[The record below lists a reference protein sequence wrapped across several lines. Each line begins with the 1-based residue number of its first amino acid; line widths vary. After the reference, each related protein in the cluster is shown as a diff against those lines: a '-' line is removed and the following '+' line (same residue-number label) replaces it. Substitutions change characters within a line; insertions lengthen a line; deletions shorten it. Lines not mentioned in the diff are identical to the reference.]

1 MAKKK
6 SSMKRSVTFSA
17 IITLIAF
24 LYKVGLGVMSLSI
37 ILLVASVSTLL
48 VFVCKVIFIKSITST
63 RDKKKKAYLF
73 MGVLAAS
80 FGVLFLLFAVLKVG
94 GIDTSKKLV
103 FTGQLGYIFV
113 GFLVLIFILSIINLR
128 SALGKSDIVVTGLME
143 MTFVSALADLVI
155 IEEFVYKLILYE
167 QNIPYLDVVNEYF
180 PLGVAVLMLLVPLFM
195 FHRFRKYVV

>member
-1 MAKKK
+1 MSKKK

-73 MGVLAAS
+73 MGILAAS

-113 GFLVLIFILSIINLR
+113 GFLVLMFILSIINLR

-155 IEEFVYKLILYE
+155 IEEFIYKLILYE

>member
-1 MAKKK
+1 MSKKK

-113 GFLVLIFILSIINLR
+113 GFLVLMFILSIINLR

-155 IEEFVYKLILYE
+155 IEEFIYKLILYE

>member
-1 MAKKK
+1 MSKKK

-73 MGVLAAS
+73 MGILAAS

-113 GFLVLIFILSIINLR
+113 GFLVLMFILSIINLR

-155 IEEFVYKLILYE
+155 IEEFIYKLILYE

-195 FHRFRKYVV
+195 FHHFRKYVV

>member
-1 MAKKK
+1 MSKKK
-6 SSMKRSVTFSA
+6 SSMKRSVTFSS

-73 MGVLAAS
+73 MGILAAS

-113 GFLVLIFILSIINLR
+113 GFLVLMFILSIINLR

-195 FHRFRKYVV
+195 FHHFRKYVV

>member
-1 MAKKK
+1 MSKKK

-24 LYKVGLGVMSLSI
+24 LYKVGLSVMSLSI

-73 MGVLAAS
+73 MGILAAS

-113 GFLVLIFILSIINLR
+113 GFLVLMFILSIINLR

-155 IEEFVYKLILYE
+155 IEEFIYKLILYE

-195 FHRFRKYVV
+195 FHHFRKYVV

>member
-73 MGVLAAS
+73 MGILAAS

-113 GFLVLIFILSIINLR
+113 GFLVLMFILSIINLR

-155 IEEFVYKLILYE
+155 IEEFIYKLILYE

-195 FHRFRKYVV
+195 FHHFRKYVV

>member
-1 MAKKK
+1 MSKKK

-73 MGVLAAS
+73 MGILAAS

-113 GFLVLIFILSIINLR
+113 GFLVLMFILSIINLR

-143 MTFVSALADLVI
+143 MTFVSALADLVH
-155 IEEFVYKLILYE
+155 
-167 QNIPYLDVVNEYF
+167 
-180 PLGVAVLMLLVPLFM
+180 AM
-195 FHRFRKYVV
+195 FSS